1 MRRMVESLVNSRFSM
16 RIVCFIVGVLVM
28 VAPMAPYAAVSVRS
42 EDPDRFTDIADRNTD
57 PRNAMEDIAQ
67 HLQALGERYLAAGAD
82 LTIRVLDV
90 NRAGRPWRDLP
101 TKLRVVDGRGD
112 LPCIELEWSLKTG
125 ADASPPRRERV
136 CDPEF
141 LRPVRM
147 GYSEHDP
154 LVYEKRMLEEW
165 FRSRFAPGPRA
176 GRR

>member
-1 MRRMVESLVNSRFSM
+1 MRIPSLV
-16 RIVCFIVGVLVM
+16 VGILVM

-67 HLQALGERYLAAGAD
+67 HLQALGQRFLAADAD

-90 NRAGRPWRDLP
+90 NRAGLPQRSLP
-101 TKLRVVDGRGD
+101 TELRIVNGGD
-112 LPCIELEWSLKTG
+112 LPCIDLEWSLKTG
-125 ADASPPRRERV
+125 AGASLLRRERV

-165 FRSRFAPGPRA
+165 FRARFVPGQGTER
-176 GRR
+176 